1 MKSEGR
7 MVVIAALRREVAG
20 LVSGWKRCATDVL
33 GVECFVS
40 DRAVVAYAGMGAG
53 RAVRAVEAALQMGP
67 ARVLV
72 SAGWAGAC
80 DSALEVGAVVQA
92 ERVIDARTGERF
104 FPVDG
109 PRVGVSGT
117 VVTAAAPAGVAEKER
132 LRASYGAAAV
142 EMEAAAVARVARA
155 RELPFAAVKAISD
168 GTDFEMPEMSGFVTE
183 DGRMREAAFGVH
195 VALRPRLWR
204 PVMEMASG
212 SKLAAERL
220 SVALTQWMDE
230 YEG

>member
-1 MKSEGR
+1 MKAERR

-20 LVSGWKRCATDVL
+20 LVSGWKRCATNVP

-40 DRAVVAYAGMGAG
+40 ERAVVAYAGMGAG
-53 RAVRAVEAALQMGP
+53 RAVRAVEAALQVGP

-80 DSALEVGAVVQA
+80 DSVLAVGAVVQA

-104 FPVDG
+104 FPVSG

-117 VVTAAAPAGVAEKER
+117 VVSVAAPAGVTEKQR

-142 EMEAAAVARVARA
+142 EMEAAAVARAARA
-155 RELPFAAVKAISD
+155 REIPFAAIKAISD
-168 GTDFEMPEMSGFVTE
+168 EADFEMPSMSGFVTE
-183 DGRMREAAFGVH
+183 DGRMREAAFAVH

-204 PVMEMASG
+204 PVMEMAGG
-212 SKLAAERL
+212 SKLAAGRL
-220 SVALTQWMDE
+220 SAVLTQWMDE
-230 YEG
+230 YED